1 MQTVLITIISP
12 ARRIDLKLPSE
23 VPMGDL
29 LPKILEMCGL
39 RQVRI
44 DPTLWRLVIP
54 KRNLALPPARS
65 LRDCGVVDGAILYL
79 QDSAAFLARQ
89 QEAMASTFQPRVLK
103 PDASTGGIGVKWNI
117 PPNG

>member
-1 MQTVLITIISP
+1 MQTVFITIISP
-12 ARRIDLKLPSE
+12 TQRLDLKLPSE
-23 VPMGDL
+23 VPSADL
-29 LPKILEMCGL
+29 LPKLLELCGP

-54 KRNLALPPARS
+54 NRNMALPPTRS
-65 LRDCGVVDGAILYL
+65 LRECGIVDGAILYL

-89 QEAMASTFQPRVLK
+89 QEAAATSFRPRILK